1 MIGQAQS
8 NFGSANNVMGD
19 DDELGSELSGMSVE
33 IPIEIEDYTMSGSYL
48 REYDRDYKTGVM
60 YEMRGR
66 GLVHFISQ

>member
-1 MIGQAQS
+1 MIGKACS
-8 NFGSANNVMGD
+8 NSGSANDVMG

-60 YEMRGR
+60 YELRGR
-66 GLVHFISQ
+66 GLVHFKSP